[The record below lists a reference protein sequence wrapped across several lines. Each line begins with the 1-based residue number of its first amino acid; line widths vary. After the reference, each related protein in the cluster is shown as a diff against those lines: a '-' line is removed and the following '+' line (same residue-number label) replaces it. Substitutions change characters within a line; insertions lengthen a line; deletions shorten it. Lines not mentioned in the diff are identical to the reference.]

1 MPAAF
6 PGKSFSRFQIVAP
19 APGCPGSLAR
29 VRGLVESKTRFRRA
43 ELGAR
48 GAADTCSG
56 SPRPGTG
63 ALCAILDSRDGTK
76 SAVPRDECTGVFS
89 SLGYIN
95 VLGRP
100 YFTRQAATL
109 LKFAK
114 LTSNPALAASLVERA
129 ADLKAQIDSDKRPDA

>member
-1 MPAAF
+1 VY
-6 PGKSFSRFQIVAP
+6 R
-19 APGCPGSLAR
+19 
-29 VRGLVESKTRFRRA
+29 
-43 ELGAR
+43 
-48 GAADTCSG
+48 
-56 SPRPGTG
+56 
-63 ALCAILDSRDGTK
+63 
-76 SAVPRDECTGVFS
+76 VFS

-129 ADLKAQIDSDKRPDA
+129 ADLKAQIDSDKRPDASVAPPDVETET